1 MSDPVSDPSVRS
13 KWTTEEECL
22 NDVREI
28 FGKVVTGEISKGEVK
43 KLIGTMLDNH
53 IKSRAIIGDDV

>member
-28 FGKVVTGEISKGEVK
+28 FGKVVKSEISKGEVK
-43 KLIGTMLDNH
+43 ELIGTMLDNH
-53 IKSRAIIGDDV
+53 IKSRTIIGDDV